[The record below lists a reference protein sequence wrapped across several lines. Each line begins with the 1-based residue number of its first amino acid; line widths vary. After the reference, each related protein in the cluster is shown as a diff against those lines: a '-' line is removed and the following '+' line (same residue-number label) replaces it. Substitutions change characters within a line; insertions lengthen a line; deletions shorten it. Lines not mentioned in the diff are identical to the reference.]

1 VEFVMS
7 IVSSRPTFEVN
18 RTLVGSGVVLVCVG
32 GVVWLGGALLTAT
45 AVAQAVRHWVKQLD
59 EPPSAM
65 ARRRADQLKLAVAA
79 GSKAWRDQTSAAG

>member
-1 VEFVMS
+1 MS

-32 GVVWLGGALLTAT
+32 GVVWLGGALLTAA
-45 AVAQAVRHWVKQLD
+45 AVTQAVRQWVKQLD

-65 ARRRADQLKLAVAA
+65 ARRRADQLKVAVAA
-79 GSKAWRDQTSAAG
+79 GSKAWRDQTHVAS